1 MMSIPLLYV
10 YVWLLSIPLG
20 KKEIF
25 IILAADTICSCTE
38 AVDELFQH
46 TLGHECKE
54 PYVNI
59 IAICVFMSIV
69 YFAFFKKQIF
79 IILAAYTICSCIE
92 AVDEQFQHILGSE
105 CM

>member
-1 MMSIPLLYV
+1 MMSKPLLYV

-59 IAICVFMSIV
+59 IAICVFMSIA
-69 YFAFFKKQIF
+69 YSAFFKKQIF

>member
-1 MMSIPLLYV
+1 MWV
-10 YVWLLSIPLG
+10 YVSIAYSAT
-20 KKEIF
+20 KKEQIF
-25 IILAADTICSCTE
+25 IIIATVTICSCIE
-38 AVDELFQH
+38 SADELFQH

-59 IAICVFMSIV
+59 IAICVFMSIA
-69 YFAFFKKQIF
+69 YSAFFKKQIF
-79 IILAAYTICSCIE
+79 IILAAYTICSCFE